1 MPARVLMADDHQVVR
16 EGFRAILERAEFEV
30 VGEARDGWEVVR
42 LARKH
47 RPDVIIMDLSMPLL
61 NGTDAAH
68 EILTTAPGMAIILLT
83 IHVEEHLIVAALRA
97 GVRGYVVKTQAAAEL
112 LAAIP
117 EVLSG
122 GTYLSPRVTGALV
135 HAYLAGDA
143 SITDPLT
150 PRERQVLQ
158 LVAEGKSTKDIAG
171 ILDLTVKTADYYR
184 SRIMSKLNIHN
195 IAGLVRYAL
204 RHGLIELAVAGCCW
218 LSPPAPHRPLPVVRA
233 ACVTDLGS
241 SSRETGFSHLGTAVP
256 ATYSVLHAGSP
267 RG

>member
-1 MPARVLMADDHQVVR
+1 MSPRVLMADDHQVVR
-16 EGFRAILERAEFEV
+16 EGFRAILERAEFQV
-30 VGEARDGWEVVR
+30 VAEARDGWEAVR

-47 RPDVIIMDLSMPLL
+47 RPDVVIMDLSMPLL

-68 EILTTAPGMAIILLT
+68 EILATAPGMAIILLT
-83 IHVEEHLIVAALRA
+83 VHVEEHLIVAALRA

-122 GTYLSPRVTGALV
+122 GTYLSPRVSGALV
-135 HAYLAGDA
+135 HAYLGGDA
-143 SITDPLT
+143 TITDPLT

-158 LVAEGKSTKDIAG
+158 LVAEGKSTKDIAV

-218 LSPPAPHRPLPVVRA
+218 LPVPAAHRPAPIVPRVSVRYQ
-233 ACVTDLGS
+233 GS
-241 SSRETGFSHLGTAVP
+241 SSPKSRFSHLGTAVRP
-256 ATYSVLHAGSP
+256 AYFEDHAHSA
-267 RG
+267 R